1 MTQPLHISSLVVRAD
16 PRQMPEVLAELATIA
31 AAEVALQDPSG
42 KIVVL
47 IEADTEDQIGSLL
60 TRIQV
65 LPGVASAAL
74 VFHHSPDSSDID
86 QPEGISQ

>member
-1 MTQPLHISSLVVRAD
+1 MTQNLHISSLVVRAD
-16 PRQMPEVLAELATIA
+16 PRQMPDVLARITAIA

-47 IEADTEDQIGSLL
+47 IEAEHEDQISSLL
-60 TRIQV
+60 TQIQL

-74 VFHHSPDSSDID
+74 VFHHSLEPSDIEK
-86 QPEGISQ
+86 PEGIAQ